1 MFLCVWAS
9 LFHSYVKFV
18 RGHVLGATEITIRRD
33 QIVLEQLVTDARAA
47 VAGSNQTETQTDG
60 NAGLV
65 ATDDA
70 TGAAA
75 DAQLT
80 ANATTPP
87 IQEQLELAVAVDPA
101 VAALLSQSVECD
113 VGSSWAVDG
122 VVETWIGHAARPRFR
137 GNRWWSRTFDADPVN
152 FVYADTTAAIPASG
166 NVKGWRLY
174 AGEDALNVTAG
185 LIRTLIWRP
194 TGDPASGGGMR
205 LICDAQFL
213 PADVISQSEGVIELR
228 QPVQSEC
235 AVEKGDLIGWRTSRT
250 FPGVIAF
257 DDANTDSAVR
267 YFQAPG
273 GPGGAGAGV
282 EGGAAGV
289 TTDLGLSEQSAEA
302 AQAAAGTTAGQSPHD
317 SISIGSA
324 QHFSAGGL
332 PRSYSLQARVQHA
345 NGFCRENVC
354 VCDGGLGV
362 IGKMDSGTVCDE
374 PGKNVCETCEA
385 GRHLF
390 QGECLAVHCSCSNGV
405 VSPYCSLEDPEKCQS
420 CDVGYNLLSTTG
432 KCVRQG
438 ACICEHGTPKDGED
452 CPGEGIA
459 ACKACD
465 DGYFVNAI
473 ASGCVFDPASEHPL
487 LTIPMSFLQES
498 ATTTASSMNSFGNR
512 GELRAV
518 EAAAN
523 TASNPANSAPL
534 PVGLAQT
541 STEPGEHE
549 EDAVSTLKKEAGVLP
564 LPSLMESARTF
575 EEKPASAPARGPKAK
590 PSAPAPQRKGKSK
603 ATPSSAPHTQA
614 LQKTR
619 EKARGKAKGKKG
631 FGDFWEGETED
642 GDDDE
647 QEEDSTTA
655 APAAPPAPPSPTV
668 ATNTTAAA
676 PAAVPDGATTAAPP
690 ATARGFLPVPDKCDE
705 LHLLPAAALDDTEMI
720 RVVSAEYA
728 QLFATGC
735 SPVLQEGSTL
745 QGRNC
750 ANVTLLTREAGGKGN
765 FRIGTAGSV
774 ELKNIEIKGDFSLSS
789 CATTPYVDSRLG
801 IWRWQGRKAAGVEP
815 SLDDLLDGA
824 GSETL
829 AFRAIKCNRML
840 VKRTA
845 DSPMSPVVTISDQQ
859 TAKTVIKATDCH
871 RIKHYTGTDGVKVC
885 GEECFE
891 INVEVGGWAVM
902 ETGPEF
908 CLEGCVND
916 VDASKANRAGAAAIQ
931 QHFIPEQ
938 EQDGRRAVTEP
949 PPGGDVD
956 AANGMSSDESS
967 KSSGAEDSTS
977 VSMVEAGRRKKAL
990 ISSFAGSSA
999 SGSPTW
1005 SMSGSSSDEVAS
1017 NTASLVDLIS
1027 GGAGRSGENG
1037 GEAAAEQPPSESDRE
1052 KQSEAQSGHAAIG
1065 DSAVAENTAR
1075 LMALLGGGGDA
1086 APKPK
1091 PSIRGIEDRDPSIS
1105 TRQSFL
1111 QKLPPLFSL

>member
-549 EDAVSTLKKEAGVLP
+549 EDAVSTLKKEA
-564 LPSLMESARTF
+564 
-575 EEKPASAPARGPKAK
+575 
-590 PSAPAPQRKGKSK
+590 
-603 ATPSSAPHTQA
+603 
-614 LQKTR
+614 
-619 EKARGKAKGKKG
+619 
-631 FGDFWEGETED
+631 
-642 GDDDE
+642 
-647 QEEDSTTA
+647 
-655 APAAPPAPPSPTV
+655 
-668 ATNTTAAA
+668 
-676 PAAVPDGATTAAPP
+676 
-690 ATARGFLPVPDKCDE
+690 VPDKCDE

-967 KSSGAEDSTS
+967 KSSAGVLEDLEK
-977 VSMVEAGRRKKAL
+977 MEEKLQRNNHRRNQTEKNK
-990 ISSFAGSSA
+990 
-999 SGSPTW
+999 
-1005 SMSGSSSDEVAS
+1005 V
-1017 NTASLVDLIS
+1017 
-1027 GGAGRSGENG
+1027 RHR
-1037 GEAAAEQPPSESDRE
+1037 AATQR
-1052 KQSEAQSGHAAIG
+1052 
-1065 DSAVAENTAR
+1065 
-1075 LMALLGGGGDA
+1075 
-1086 APKPK
+1086 
-1091 PSIRGIEDRDPSIS
+1091 
-1105 TRQSFL
+1105 
-1111 QKLPPLFSL
+1111 